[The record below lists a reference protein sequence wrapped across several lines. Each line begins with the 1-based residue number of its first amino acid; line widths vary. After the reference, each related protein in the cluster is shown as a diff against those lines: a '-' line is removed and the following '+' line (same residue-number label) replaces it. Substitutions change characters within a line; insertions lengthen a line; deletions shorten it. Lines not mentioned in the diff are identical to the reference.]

1 MNNLAGNTTE
11 VCDENIFKELN
22 QANIEVDPVDNRFNK
37 EVPTHFVGKKS
48 GWTFT
53 RAWYYWV
60 AMSDKG
66 IVLDIAN
73 KMNEEWA
80 ETIRVVGCS
89 GGTDPKGWLNDHGC
103 IDSYHIDTQEGLNHF
118 AGVLERLGNN

>member
-1 MNNLAGNTTE
+1 MKNIAGKPIPNNDYQTMGELSNAKIETKFS
-11 VCDENIFKELN
+11 DESCGG
-22 QANIEVDPVDNRFNK
+22 EVD
-37 EVPTHFVGKKS
+37 THITGDMN
-48 GWTFT
+48 GWKFE
-53 RAWYYWV
+53 RAWYQWG
-60 AMSDKG
+60 ATSDKG